1 MKRAETVMRE
11 LPSHDWSDW
20 FVCVYDDLRQIV
32 EVFNFPAMRA
42 LVPLG
47 LCAVRRGVLPTSA
60 RLKPHL

>member
-32 EVFNFPAMRA
+32 EAFDFPAMRA

-47 LCAVRRGVLPTSA
+47 LCTVRRGVLSTSA
-60 RLKPHL
+60 RLKPHH